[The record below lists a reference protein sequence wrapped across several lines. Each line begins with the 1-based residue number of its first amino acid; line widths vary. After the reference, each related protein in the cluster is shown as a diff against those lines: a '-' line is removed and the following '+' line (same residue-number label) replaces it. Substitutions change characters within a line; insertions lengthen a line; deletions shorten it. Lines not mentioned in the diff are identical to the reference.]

1 MCYPV
6 VGFVATLA
14 TEPGEDAFRKL
25 FRFYLQSAGDHL
37 GEVVNFFAARG
48 TGPDAPKVVRSQ
60 SSVSSV
66 SEHNALRAGLQSV
79 SKGRA
84 YALQG

>member
-1 MCYPV
+1 MGKMVTVVV

-48 TGPDAPKVVRSQ
+48 TGPDVSLDLFLSQ
-60 SSVSSV
+60 TPSC
-66 SEHNALRAGLQSV
+66 
-79 SKGRA
+79 
-84 YALQG
+84 QGTSGTG